1 MGWRGWLEREGH
13 TEIKVVAL
21 WSKDM
26 NNVYE
31 AKRVVLHLRYKTTG
45 LFVDES
51 LDIMR
56 MNTSFTVVCVM
67 NIESWLYFEA
77 GISL

>member
-1 MGWRGWLEREGH
+1 
-13 TEIKVVAL
+13 
-21 WSKDM
+21 M

-56 MNTSFTVVCVM
+56 MNTSFTVVCLM